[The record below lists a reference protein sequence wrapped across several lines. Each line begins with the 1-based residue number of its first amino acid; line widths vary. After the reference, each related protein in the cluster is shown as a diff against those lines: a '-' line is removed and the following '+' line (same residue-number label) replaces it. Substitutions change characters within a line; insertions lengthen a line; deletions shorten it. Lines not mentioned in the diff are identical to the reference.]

1 MVLTLD
7 IGNTHIVIGG
17 FLEGELQFV
26 SRLSTDAKKTEDEYA
41 ALLYDLFRLEKVNQP
56 EVGGAIIS
64 SVVPPLNQTMTA
76 ALQKVCG
83 ITPMIVGPGVKS
95 GVNLL
100 VDNPQQ
106 VGADLVCSAAAV
118 AEFYDLPALV
128 VDMGTATKLSVV
140 DQNGAFRGVAICPGV
155 QMGLMALSGGTAQ
168 LPQISLD
175 APKHLI
181 GRNTVD
187 SMQSGVV
194 YGTACMIDGMAKRME
209 EEFGAPLNMVATG
222 GIAKY
227 IIPHCSTDF
236 TLDDTLILKGLCR
249 IYEKNNVSA
258 SHRDDHI

>member
-1 MVLTLD
+1 MILTLD

-26 SRLSTDAKKTEDEYA
+26 SRLSTHSKKTEDEYA
-41 ALLYDLFRLEKVNQP
+41 ALLYDIIRLEGIHKP
-56 EVGGAIIS
+56 EVQGAIVS

-76 ALQKVCG
+76 ALKKVYG

-118 AEFYDLPALV
+118 AELYDLPALV
-128 VDMGTATKLSVV
+128 VDMGTATKLSVI
-140 DQNGAFRGVAICPGV
+140 DETGAFRGVAIGPGV

-175 APKHLI
+175 APKNLI

-187 SMQSGVV
+187 CMQSGVV
-194 YGTACMIDGMAKRME
+194 YGNACMIDGMAKRME
-209 EEFGAPLNMVATG
+209 AEFGAPLNRIATG

-227 IIPHCSTDF
+227 IIPHCELDF
-236 TLDDTLILKGLCR
+236 AMDETLILKGLYS
-249 IYEKNNVSA
+249 IYKKNK
-258 SHRDDHI
+258 

>member
-1 MVLTLD
+1 MVLTVD

-17 FLEGELQFV
+17 FQGEEIQFV
-26 SRLSTDAKKTEDEYA
+26 SRLSTNAKKTEDEYA
-41 ALLYDLFRLEKVNQP
+41 ALLYDIIRLENIEKPQVK
-56 EVGGAIIS
+56 GIIIS

-76 ALQKVCG
+76 ALEKVCG
-83 ITPMIVGPGVKS
+83 ITPMIVGPGLKS

-106 VGADLVCSAAAV
+106 VGADLVCAAAAT

-128 VDMGTATKLSVV
+128 VDMGTATKLSVI
-140 DQNGAFRGVAICPGV
+140 DGNGAFRGVSIGPGV
-155 QMGLMALSGGTAQ
+155 QMGLMALAGGTAQ

-175 APKHLI
+175 APKNLI

-194 YGTACMIDGMAKRME
+194 YGNACLIDGMAKRME

-227 IIPHCSTDF
+227 IIPHCRLTF
-236 TLDDTLILKGLCR
+236 ALDETLILKGLYS
-249 IYEKNNVSA
+249 IYKKNK
-258 SHRDDHI
+258 